1 MMRRYLRRVFSRV
14 VSLGILALLVFSGLG
29 ILTVSPA
36 AAAIRRLEEAP
47 GQIVY
52 QSRQTVQDQHGNSWQ
67 AIAFKRVRSDHSASL
82 YLRLV
87 GFPGTADIDRSRSL
101 TLTNSLGQSL
111 TATDASSQ
119 IFTDATSPEPNVGQ
133 YDLQP
138 VLSQL
143 QSEIPLRLTLP
154 TTDTASVM
162 LPISPTLIEE
172 WRTLAAYEE
181 TK

>member
-1 MMRRYLRRVFSRV
+1 MRRYLRQIFSRV
-14 VSLGILALLVFSGLG
+14 ILLSVLALLIFSGGG
-29 ILTVSPA
+29 ILKVSPA
-36 AAAIRRLEEAP
+36 AAAIRRLEETP

-52 QSRQTVQDQHGNSWQ
+52 QSRQTVRDQNGNSWQ
-67 AIAFKRVRSDHSASL
+67 TIAFKRVRSDGDASL

-87 GFPGTADIDRSRSL
+87 GFPGTAEIDRSRPL

-111 TATDASSQ
+111 TAPDASSQ

-138 VLSQL
+138 ALSQL

-154 TTDTASVM
+154 TTDTASVI

-172 WRTLAAYEE
+172 WQTLATYEE
-181 TK
+181 AK